1 MKPAAI
7 KARTL
12 SISAGR
18 KKNGIILH
26 RVINLIYE
34 DSTCSFAPH
43 VRHAIEFSNSRS
55 CPRSRVSVAR
65 PVGRDRSVFATW
77 CASVTRYRVRITV
90 EEFLFRDR
98 RDTRRIRVSVNGWEL
113 HSLRVLLLSAP
124 LPSPRFDRFPIVLL
138 VGKRAIIGCFTRCV
152 CFFFH
157 FFFFN
162 FWFFYRIYF
171 CTVYIWYNMIV
182 LTSIYIIGQCF

>member
-124 LPSPRFDRFPIVLL
+124 LPSLRPLSHCSARWKTSNHWMLYWMCLFLFP
-138 VGKRAIIGCFTRCV
+138 
-152 CFFFH
+152 FFF
-157 FFFFN
+157 
-162 FWFFYRIYF
+162 
-171 CTVYIWYNMIV
+171 
-182 LTSIYIIGQCF
+182 

>member
-43 VRHAIEFSNSRS
+43 ARHAIEFSNSRS

-138 VGKRAIIGCFTRCV
+138 VGKRAIIGCFTGCI
-152 CFFFH
+152 CFFFFLIFG
-157 FFFFN
+157 FF
-162 FWFFYRIYF
+162 I
-171 CTVYIWYNMIV
+171 VYIFV
-182 LTSIYIIGQCF
+182 LCIFGTMW